1 MPIFDRTGA
10 PPPLPLCKT
19 ARENGG
25 TVPIACLFTCERNC
39 MGEVRQTR
47 DRNGRAVQPLDALPE
62 DDE

>member
-1 MPIFDRTGA
+1 MPLEDPA
-10 PPPLPLCKT
+10 PVPLCKI

-39 MGEVRQTR
+39 AGMARETR
-47 DRNGRAVQPLDALPE
+47 GHDGRVVQPLDPLPE